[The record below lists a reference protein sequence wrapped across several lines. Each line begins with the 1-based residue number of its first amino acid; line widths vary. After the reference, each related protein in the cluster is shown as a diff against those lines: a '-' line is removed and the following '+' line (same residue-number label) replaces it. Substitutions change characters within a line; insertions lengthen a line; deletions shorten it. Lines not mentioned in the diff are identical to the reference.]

1 MGGCKIGGKA
11 STAANPCSPLNS
23 RSFGSSIV
31 GSGGGGGGGGGLPAP
46 IQLTDN
52 AGFPDPLALWRLAA
66 NGNSGAV
73 QADGTQAAG
82 LYDTTTPIG
91 AAAWQTA
98 RTRWGSCLAESTG
111 ARYTGANLANLR
123 LTGAMS
129 AYAYV
134 FPTSVTAYA
143 GRIIAMQ
150 GTVTDTAEAENC
162 LWAMYLQG
170 SLEAGANPKLAYF
183 HHYHVAGVRNTALLV
198 APWRYAV
205 GSEGF
210 TCGFT
215 RASDGQTVQLFINGF
230 PVTAPTLLAAP
241 PSGGT
246 NSRLQQGCA
255 LDGASIPT
263 LLMGAKTGGQAVW
276 NSELSPEE
284 MYAAS
289 LSISIT

>member
-31 GSGGGGGGGGGLPAP
+31 GSGGGGGGGELPAP
-46 IQLTDN
+46 IQLTGN
-52 AGFPDPLALWRLAA
+52 VGFPDPLGLWRLAA

-73 QADGTQAAG
+73 QANGTQAAG
-82 LYDTTTPIG
+82 LYDTVSPIG
-91 AAAWQTA
+91 TAAWQTA
-98 RTRWGSCLAESTG
+98 RTRWGSCLAETTG
-111 ARYTGANLANLR
+111 ARYTGVNLPNLR
-123 LTGAMS
+123 LMAEMS
-129 AYAYV
+129 AAAYV
-134 FPTSVTAYA
+134 FPTSVTAHA

-150 GTVTDTAEAENC
+150 GTVTDTSEAENA

-170 SLEAGANPKLAYF
+170 SGEAGTNPRFAYF

-215 RASDGQTVQLFINGF
+215 RASDGRTVQLFINGI
-230 PVTAPTLLAAP
+230 PVTVPTLLAAP
-241 PSGGT
+241 PSGGG
-246 NSRLQQGCA
+246 NSRLQQGCS
-255 LDGASIPT
+255 LDAANVPNN
-263 LLMGAKTGGQAVW
+263 LMGAKTGGQAVW
-276 NSELSPEE
+276 SSELTADE
-284 MYAAS
+284 MYTAS